1 MKKINLGVVLII
13 ITLITLTTYIIYDE
27 NSKAK
32 DRENIK
38 SFLDEYF
45 ALHDKYSMLE
55 KEARDIDKVP
65 DINEY
70 NKYLSEMKN
79 DLSKY
84 ILDNK
89 FNDIYDV
96 YKQRLDK
103 QFYGQYIINEYSTK
117 IKGIVEDNF
126 KDSYISVVIDTNF
139 TLDRDERVSF
149 TMDENTGRYEG
160 RVRNLSTNKNYPKL
174 IVLEKIGSEYKIVL
188 HNILDIVLGYK
199 ESNMGGI

>member
-45 ALHDKYSMLE
+45 VLCNKYYMLE
-55 KEARDIDKVP
+55 KEARNIDKVP
-65 DINEY
+65 DVNEY
-70 NKYLSEMKN
+70 NKYLSELKS

-84 ILDNK
+84 VLDSK
-89 FNDIYDV
+89 LNDIYNV

-103 QFYGQYIINEYSTK
+103 QFYGQYMINEYN
-117 IKGIVEDNF
+117 IEINGVIEDNF
-126 KDSYISVVIDTNF
+126 KDSYISVVLDSNF
-139 TLDRDERVSF
+139 TINRDERVNS
-149 TMDENTGRYEG
+149 TIDKDTGRYEG
-160 RVRNLSTNKNYPKL
+160 RIRNLSTTTRRINF
-174 IVLEKIGSEYKIVL
+174 IVLEKIGSEYKIVM
-188 HNILDIVLGYK
+188 HNMPDIVFGYT
-199 ESNMGGI
+199 EIDMGGI

>member
-13 ITLITLTTYIIYDE
+13 ITLITLTIYIIYDE

-45 ALHDKYSMLE
+45 AVHDKYSMLE

-70 NKYLSEMKN
+70 NRYLSEMKN

-84 ILDNK
+84 ILDSK
-89 FNDIYDV
+89 LNDIYDV

-103 QFYGQYIINEYSTK
+103 QFYGKYMIDEYSTK
-117 IKGIVEDNF
+117 VKDIVEYNF
-126 KDSYISVVIDTNF
+126 QDPYISVVIDTNF

-149 TMDENTGRYEG
+149 TMNENTGRYEG
-160 RVRNLSTNKNYPKL
+160 RVKNLSINKNHPKL
-174 IVLEKIGSEYKIVL
+174 IVLEKVDSKYKIVMD
-188 HNILDIVLGYK
+188 NVLDIVLGYEDGK
-199 ESNMGGI
+199 MGGM